1 MQKELTYKHIWKV
14 SYPLILGGMAQ
25 TFINV
30 IDVAFLGHVDET
42 ALAASAI
49 ATMFFAVLFVPGL
62 GFSIGSQILI
72 ARLHGEGKNAS
83 IGKIFNHTLYFIQLL
98 ALFFFIV
105 GKYWARDILTP
116 LVESEAILEEAV
128 KYLNYRSWGFFLGFA
143 ASTFRAFYA
152 GIADTRVISYAT
164 GLMAVANYFL
174 NHLFIFGKLGF
185 PAMGIEGAA
194 IASVVSEVIAAI
206 FYVAFTVLLS
216 NRYSKYQLLPL
227 SKLNTEE
234 LVKVLRTSFPIMLQY
249 FVSLAGWFV
258 FFAIIERMGQAQLAA
273 SNVIRSIYGILM
285 IPLMGFGAATNTLVS
300 NLIGQGKQHL
310 VMQLIG
316 RVIILSFTT
325 SLALVCTNLLSPYFG
340 LSVFTNQEPIIQVAI
355 PIIYIISGSLL
366 CFSVALIL
374 VSGVSGSGNTLMT
387 LLLECITLAIYLIAT
402 YFMAIEWKASLTWVW
417 ACEFVYFIS
426 MGVGAYVYLKYGN
439 WRNFQLK

>member
-30 IDVAFLGHVDET
+30 IDVAFLGRVDET

-72 ARLHGEGKNAS
+72 ARLHGEGKSSS
-83 IGKIFNHTLYFIQLL
+83 IGNVFNHTLYFILLL
-98 ALFFFIV
+98 ALLFFIV
-105 GKYWARDILTP
+105 SKYWATDILAP

-143 ASTFRAFYA
+143 VSTFRAFYA

-174 NHLFIFGKLGF
+174 NDIFIFGKLGL

-194 IASVVSEVIAAI
+194 IASVISEVIAAI
-206 FYVAFTVLLS
+206 FYVGFTALLFT
-216 NRYSKYQLLPL
+216 RYSKYKLLPF

-234 LVKVLRTSFPIMLQY
+234 FVKVLRISFPIMLQY
-249 FVSLAGWFV
+249 FVSLAGWFI
-258 FFAIIERMGQAQLAA
+258 FFLIIERMGQTELAV

-316 RVIILSFTT
+316 RIVLLSFIA
-325 SLALVCTNLLSPYFG
+325 SLALVGTNLVSPYLG
-340 LSVFTNQEPIIQVAI
+340 LSVFTNQQPIIEAAI
-355 PIIYIISGSLL
+355 PILYIISGSLL
-366 CFSVALIL
+366 CFSVAMIL
-374 VSGVSGSGNTLMT
+374 VSGVSGSGNTMMT
-387 LLLECITLAIYLIAT
+387 LLLECITLGIYLVAT
-402 YFMAIEWKASLTWVW
+402 YFMAIEWKANLTWVW
-417 ACEFVYFIS
+417 ACEYVYFIS
-426 MGVGAYVYLKYGN
+426 MGIGAYIYLKFGN
-439 WRNFQLK
+439 WKNFQLR